1 MDTEAR
7 LAIFAIV
14 KKEPWDNV
22 TRGRTKSLCRL
33 THVILSMLIKDHTIL
48 GTFVE
53 IKRMPLT

>member
-1 MDTEAR
+1 MDTEAQ

-14 KKEPWDNV
+14 EKKPWRNV
-22 TRGRTKSLCRL
+22 TRGWTESMHWL
-33 THVILSMLIKDHTIL
+33 THVISSMPIKDRTVV